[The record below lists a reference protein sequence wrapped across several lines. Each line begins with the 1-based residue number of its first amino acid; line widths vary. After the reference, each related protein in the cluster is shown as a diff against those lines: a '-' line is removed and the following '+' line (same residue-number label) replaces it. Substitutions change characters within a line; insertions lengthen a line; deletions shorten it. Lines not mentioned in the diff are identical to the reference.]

1 MVKSL
6 KASSISYY
14 SFGTIK
20 IRVLYAI
27 VKESGKMNLT
37 ISLGIIITIF
47 VFLGG
52 LEWIAKQ
59 VGKQ

>member
-6 KASSISYY
+6 KANSISYY

-20 IRVLYAI
+20 IRAFYAI
-27 VKESGKMNLT
+27 VEESGKMNLA
-37 ISLGIIITIF
+37 IIFGIIIAIF
-47 VFLGG
+47 IFLGG
-52 LEWIAKQ
+52 LEWISKQ